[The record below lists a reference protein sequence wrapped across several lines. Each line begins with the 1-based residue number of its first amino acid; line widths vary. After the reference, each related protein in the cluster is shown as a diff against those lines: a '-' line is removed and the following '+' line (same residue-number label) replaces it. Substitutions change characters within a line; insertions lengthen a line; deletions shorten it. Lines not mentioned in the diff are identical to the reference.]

1 MTAPVDLPP
10 AARPRLHCD
19 AYLTA
24 AFLASPLAE
33 LLRAVAGLPTVA
45 QVEVFPD
52 IAAKT
57 VGVPTGVVVTTRG
70 PDPMVL
76 PTAVPDV
83 ACGFAV
89 IATGID
95 ARAWNAGQ
103 ARDVFA
109 DITTAIGVTSPTRRT
124 PGIDIEQ
131 VLAEGAAALG
141 APDRYLADTALTE
154 QPPRPGHP
162 GLLPA
167 DLRRALAD
175 HAGSVAGHF
184 VSLYTAHPLPAAA
197 HAGDR
202 ATVAEGELVL
212 VVHTGAPAI
221 RAWAYEALF
230 APIAARCLELGM
242 VDPGLVG
249 TRQLFGLPAGDPLS
263 RAFLK
268 MADTAVCYGYANRQ
282 LVADTVLAVLDS
294 HRPARVGWPR
304 LLRHTGHGWYRYD
317 LGRPDA
323 VVRSGRGIQPLTGVQ
338 APSPVTF
345 VTGGERTHAYLF
357 APGPNA
363 AATGGL
369 IGHGTPMWTPRR
381 IPPHLRR
388 QAGTGTLAALIRSVA
403 AAAARSCTNTVHDRR
418 TWRRDLINLELAAAS
433 LEATGLAC
441 RVVRLMPWANYKEKH
456 VDAVTRPRS

>member
-10 AARPRLHCD
+10 AGRLRLHCD

-57 VGVPTGVVVTTRG
+57 VGVPTGVVVTTQG

-95 ARAWNAGQ
+95 ARAWNVGQ
-103 ARDVFA
+103 AREVFA
-109 DITTAIGVTSPTRRT
+109 DITTAIGVTSPTRRA
-124 PGIDIEQ
+124 PRIDIEQ
-131 VLAEGAAALG
+131 VLTEGAAALG
-141 APDRYLADTALTE
+141 APDRYLAHPALTE

-167 DLRRALAD
+167 GLRRALAD

-184 VSLYTAHPLPAAA
+184 ISLYTAHPLPTTA
-197 HAGDR
+197 HAGDH
-202 ATVAEGELVL
+202 ATVVEGELVL

-221 RAWAYEALF
+221 RAWAYDALF
-230 APIAARCLELGM
+230 APIAARCLHLGLIGPEL
-242 VDPGLVG
+242 VAAH
-249 TRQLFGLPAGDPLS
+249 QLFGLPASDPLS
-263 RAFLK
+263 RAFLQ

-294 HRPARVGWPR
+294 HRPARIGPPR
-304 LLRHTGHGWYRYD
+304 LLRHTGHGWYHHTPE
-317 LGRPDA
+317 RPDA
-323 VVRSGRGIQPLTGVQ
+323 MVRSGRGIQPLTGHQ
-338 APSPVTF
+338 APPPVTF

-357 APGPNA
+357 NPGRKA
-363 AATGGL
+363 ASTGGL

-381 IPPHLRR
+381 IPPHLRQ
-388 QAGTGTLAALIRSVA
+388 QAGPATLATLIRSVA
-403 AAAARSCTNTVHDRR
+403 AAAARSHTNTAHDRR

-433 LEATGLAC
+433 LEATGLA
-441 RVVRLMPWANYKEKH
+441 RRAARLMPWANYKEKH
-456 VDAVTRPRS
+456 VDAVTQPRS